1 MLLQSLWLSPVALK
15 GKHENRFFCSSFV
28 VLHREA
34 KSLVLIIYLSRSY
47 VCLVLMLS
55 ANPPMEQRWKTLL
68 FKGWEDK
75 FFLSCFILSLVVLF
89 CCEFVTLVQEPSRN
103 NTILHFKSLL
113 KHRRSYPGCDNVGLL
128 FCVSWQLIN
137 RLFISIGFTTSLISS
152 LLSLT
157 RVFSSTP
164 QEKYFWSKQMGTW
177 LPLLSTC
184 TVCCTLDGWLAVIP
198 ASSLPEILCC
208 CISPSWLLRFYMFIK

>member
-1 MLLQSLWLSPVALK
+1 MLSQSLWLSPVALR
-15 GKHENRFFCSSFV
+15 GKCENRIFCSSFV
-28 VLHREA
+28 VLHHEA
-34 KSLVLIIYLSRSY
+34 KSLVLFIYLNGSY
-47 VCLVLMLS
+47 VGLVLMLC
-55 ANPPMEQRWKTLL
+55 ANPPIEQLWRTLL

-75 FFLSCFILSLVVLF
+75 FFLSCSILSLVVLF
-89 CCEFVTLVQEPSRN
+89 CCAFVTLLQELLRN

-113 KHRRSYPGCDNVGLL
+113 KHRRSYLCCDNVGLL
-128 FCVSWQLIN
+128 FCVSWLLIN

-157 RVFSSTP
+157 KVFSSTL

-198 ASSLPEILCC
+198 ASSLPEILYCY
-208 CISPSWLLRFYMFIK
+208 ISPPWPLEVHVP